1 MIFKLRIVEITIHHS
16 LFQYIQDQQKKLF
29 SMFELRE
36 TVDVDCSSIDL
47 LNLHQSLYHTQY
59 KSLDSFLT
67 FKSKLLWLKF
77 YENVLSG
84 E

>member
-1 MIFKLRIVEITIHHS
+1 MIFKLRFGEITIHHS

-29 SMFELRE
+29 SILELRE

-67 FKSKLLWLKF
+67 FESKLL
-77 YENVLSG
+77 
-84 E
+84 